1 MFEVFV
7 WNGGNGRWID
17 SNSLYVNLEKG
28 TEGSESGNMYI
39 YIYIIIEEIISRT
52 EFLGP
57 KVLDTS
63 YELHK
68 IL

>member
-1 MFEVFV
+1 M
-7 WNGGNGRWID
+7 
-17 SNSLYVNLEKG
+17 NLEKG

-57 KVLDTS
+57 RVLDTS